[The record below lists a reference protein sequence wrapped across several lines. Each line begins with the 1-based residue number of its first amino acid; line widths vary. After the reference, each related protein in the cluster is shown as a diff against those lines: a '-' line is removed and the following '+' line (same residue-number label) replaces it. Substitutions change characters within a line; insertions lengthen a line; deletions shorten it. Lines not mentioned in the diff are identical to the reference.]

1 MSMVAVSEQHTVREV
16 AECLTRLGASVVNDT
31 AVNVMREVTGFAHQ
45 RRARSGCIAWLRRP
59 LPCEASIVVVGG
71 RIAPQVEACG
81 AIVAVHDDPRTLLAR
96 LIRELYLV
104 DARRC
109 ARVDLFG
116 SDTSVHPAAEL
127 GVGGMNYVGDDP
139 FPSLGGV
146 EVRGGARIDAFAT
159 VARGTVTT
167 TSIGAGARI
176 GAHVNIGHDCQLGAG
191 TMVVTHASLAGWVEV
206 GAGARIYQGAL
217 VKNGVRIGERAT
229 VGMGAVVLRD
239 VPPGETWAGN
249 PARRIG

>member
-1 MSMVAVSEQHTVREV
+1 VREV
-16 AECLTRLGASVVNDT
+16 AECLTRLGASVVLDA

-81 AIVAVHDDPRTLLAR
+81 AVVAVHADPRTLLAR
-96 LIRELYLV
+96 LIRELFPV
-104 DARRC
+104 TARRC

-116 SDTSVHPAAEL
+116 SDTSVHPTAEL
-127 GVGGMNYVGDDP
+127 GVEGMNYIGDEP
-139 FPSLGGV
+139 FPAVGGV

-159 VARGTVTT
+159 VARGSVTT
-167 TSIGAGARI
+167 TSIGEGARI
-176 GAHVNIGHDCQLGAG
+176 GAHVNIGHDCQVGAG
-191 TMVVTHASLAGWVEV
+191 TMVVAHASLAGWVEV
-206 GAGARIYQGAL
+206 EPGARIYQGAM